1 MTRRQATHSEPS
13 ELDPQLARLF
23 AHAHAHYPP
32 RDPARAAE
40 TEAHLRTLFERLAP
54 EARSRV
60 SGWPRWARW
69 LPRRRAWL
77 WAVLALG
84 LMFAFLVPA
93 PRAVAQALPGSPWY
107 PVKLWVEHAQLWL
120 TRDPARAAELHLAF
134 AQARLQEARALLQAG
149 EREQLDVIL
158 RELQTHVRAVREAIQ
173 RGDLAD
179 PNYVAHLYETLNTD
193 LAITAATAS
202 PEAREAFLEQL
213 RGLAPG
219 LFVGPL
225 EQKAPQQWHVGGRPV
240 YVHPSTQIFG
250 IPQLG
255 DLVEIHGYPL
265 DDGSWVA
272 QSIRVAARVRGHQSA
287 AVEFVG
293 RLEGQR
299 GDLWVVNGLTLHAG
313 PGADIRTDVEIGDWV
328 EVEAVWDARKQAW
341 ILWHLEPAP
350 DAYGTEVEFAGR
362 VTQKQGNVWWVEGHP
377 VWIVRET
384 RLRPDTIP
392 VGAWVV
398 VHAWRRAD
406 GSLVAEEIYELE
418 VEPSPTPTASPDE
431 HP

>member
-1 MTRRQATHSEPS
+1 MTQDTQPQPS
-13 ELDPQLARLF
+13 DLEPQLARLF
-23 AHAHAHYPP
+23 AHARTHYPP

-40 TEAHLRTLFERLAP
+40 TEAELRALFERLAP
-54 EARSRV
+54 AAPARASR
-60 SGWPRWARW
+60 WPRWARGF
-69 LPRRRAWL
+69 PRRRAWL
-77 WAVLALG
+77 WAALALG
-84 LMFAFLVPA
+84 LVLAFLVPA

-107 PVKLWVEHAQLWL
+107 PVKLWTEHARLWL
-120 TRDPARAAELHLAF
+120 TRDPARAAELHLTF
-134 AQARLQEARALLQAG
+134 AQARLQEARALLHAG
-149 EREQLDVIL
+149 ERESLDLLL
-158 RELQTHVRAVREAIQ
+158 RELQEHLRAVREAIR

-179 PNYVAHLYETLNTD
+179 PAHVAQLYEALHTD

-202 PEAREAFLEQL
+202 PETREAFLEQL

-225 EQKAPQQWHVGGRPV
+225 EQKAPQQWRVGGRPV

-250 IPQLG
+250 LPQIG
-255 DLVEIHGYPL
+255 DLVEIQGYPL

-293 RLEGQR
+293 RLEGQQ
-299 GDLWVVNGLTLHAG
+299 GDVWVVNGLTLRAG
-313 PGADIRTDVEIGDWV
+313 PGADIRPDVTIGDWV

-350 DAYGTEVEFAGR
+350 DAYGTEVEFTGR
-362 VTQKQGNVWWVEGHP
+362 VTQKQGNVWWIEGHP
-377 VWIVRET
+377 VWIVRDT
-384 RLRPDTIP
+384 RLQPASIP

-406 GSLVAEEIYELE
+406 GSLVAEEVYELA
-418 VEPSPTPTASPDE
+418 VEPSPTPSALPDE